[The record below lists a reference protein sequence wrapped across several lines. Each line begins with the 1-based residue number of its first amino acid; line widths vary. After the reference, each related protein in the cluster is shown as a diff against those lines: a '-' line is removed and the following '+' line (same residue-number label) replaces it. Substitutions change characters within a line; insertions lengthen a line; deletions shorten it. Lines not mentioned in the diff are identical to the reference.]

1 MKWYL
6 GIDVSKGYAD
16 FALFSEDLQPVEEV
30 FQLDDT
36 KQGHDQLVH
45 WFGKLFKRH
54 PELQID
60 CGVESTGG
68 YENNWYAL
76 LLKLGSR
83 MPIRAV
89 RLNPSVVKNASK
101 ALLNAN
107 KTDAESAREIAGY
120 LKRYADQV
128 TYTTE
133 ESAYVGYRSLYNH
146 LDKVRRQKTEMIN
159 ELKQLLYSN
168 FPELERFAKSGVPAW
183 VLDLLMRYPTSA
195 KLRRA
200 KAVHLAKIKGLTV
213 ERAQLL
219 IAKAKASVASHD
231 SPADEFVI
239 IELARD
245 IKQKQEKLDRLKAY
259 LADNCKGP
267 ETALLASIKGIGA
280 YSAAAIMIQIED
292 IRRFASP
299 KQLASYFGLH
309 PILRVSGDKQMVSRM
324 SKQGR
329 SAVRGVLYMCAN
341 SAILS
346 DPHLHRTYARQR
358 ALGKA
363 HNQAI
368 GVIMHKMLRIIWGVL
383 TNGKPYD
390 PEIDRKNQER
400 SPQAPAA
407 EEIREVEKKRRMQGY
422 DESAPVSRTAAKK
435 RRAHA
440 LSQAGDAGQVR
451 DLVHGP
457 G

>member
-45 WFGKLFKRH
+45 WLGKLYERH
-54 PELQID
+54 PGLQID

-83 MPIRAV
+83 MPVRAV

-183 VLDLLMRYPTSA
+183 VLELLMRYPTSA

-219 IAKAKASVASHD
+219 IDKAKASVGSHD

-267 ETALLASIKGIGA
+267 ETELLASIKGIGTF
-280 YSAAAIMIQIED
+280 SAAAIMIQIED
-292 IRRFASP
+292 IRRFESP

-309 PILRVSGDKQMVSRM
+309 PVLRISGDKQMVSRM

-329 SAVRGVLYMCAN
+329 SAVRGILYMCAN

-346 DPHLHRTYARQR
+346 DPHLHTTYARQR

-383 TNGKPYD
+383 MTNRPYA

-400 SPQAPAA
+400 SPQAPAT
-407 EEIREVEKKRRMQGY
+407 EEIREMVKKRRMQTY
-422 DESAPVSRTAAKK
+422 DENAPVSRTAAKK
-435 RRAHA
+435 RKAHA

-457 G
+457 R

>member
-1 MKWYL
+1 MRWYL

-16 FALFSEDLQPVEEV
+16 FALYSEDLDPVEDV

-36 KQGHDQLVH
+36 RQGHDQLVR
-45 WFGKLFKRH
+45 WLEKLVKRN
-54 PELQID
+54 PGLKID
-60 CGVESTGG
+60 CAVESTGG

-76 LLKLGSR
+76 LLRLGGR
-83 MPIRAV
+83 MPVRAV

-128 TYTTE
+128 SYATE
-133 ESAYVGYRSLYNH
+133 ESVYVGFRSLHNL
-146 LDKVRRQKTEMIN
+146 LDKVRCQKTEMIN
-159 ELKQLLYSN
+159 ALKQLLYSN
-168 FPELERFAKSGVPAW
+168 FPELERFAKSGVPTW
-183 VLDLLMRYPTSA
+183 VLELLIRYPTSA
-195 KLRRA
+195 KLCKV
-200 KAVHLAKIKGLTV
+200 KAEKLARIKGVTLKK
-213 ERAQLL
+213 AQAL
-219 IAKAKASVASHD
+219 IDKAKASVASHEN
-231 SPADEFVI
+231 PAETFAI
-239 IELARD
+239 IELAKS
-245 IKQKQEKLDRLKAY
+245 IKEKQEQVDRLKDY
-259 LADNCKGP
+259 LTENCKGP
-267 ETALLASIKGIGA
+267 ETELLESIKGIGA
-280 YSAAAIMIQIED
+280 YSAAAIMVQIED

-309 PILRVSGDKQMVSRM
+309 PVLRVSGDKQMVSKM

-329 SAVRGVLYMCAN
+329 SAIRGILYMCAN
-341 SAILS
+341 SAMLA
-346 DPHLHRTYARQR
+346 DPQMRATYKRQR
-358 ALGKA
+358 SMGKA

-368 GVIMHKMLRIIWGVL
+368 GVLMHKMLRIIWGVL
-383 TNGKPYD
+383 MSGKPYD

-400 SPQAPAA
+400 SPQAPAT
-407 EEIREVEKKRRMQGY
+407 EEIREVLRKRRMQIY
-422 DESAPVSRTAAKK
+422 DESAPVSRRADKK

-440 LSQAGDAGQVR
+440 LSQAGEAGQVR

>member
-16 FALFSEDLQPVEEV
+16 FALLSEDLQPAEDV

-36 KQGHDQLVH
+36 KQGHDQLVL

-54 PELQID
+54 PDLQID

-83 MPIRAV
+83 MPVRAA

-120 LKRYADQV
+120 LRRYADQV
-128 TYTTE
+128 SYATE
-133 ESAYVGYRSLYNH
+133 ESVYVGFRALYNL
-146 LDKVRRQKTEMIN
+146 LDRVRCQKTEMVN

-168 FPELERFAKSGVPAW
+168 FPELERFAKSGVPTW
-183 VLDLLMRYPTSA
+183 VLELLIRYQTSA
-195 KLRRA
+195 KLRKA
-200 KAVHLAKIKGLTV
+200 KAEQLAKIKGVTL
-213 ERAQLL
+213 EKAQTL
-219 IAKAKASVASHD
+219 IDKAKASVASHD
-231 SPADEFVI
+231 NPAEAFAI
-239 IELARD
+239 LELARA
-245 IKQKQEKLDRLKAY
+245 IKEKQEKLERLKAY
-259 LADNCKGP
+259 LAENCKGP
-267 ETALLASIKGIGA
+267 ETELLSSIKGIGD

-309 PILRVSGDKQMVSRM
+309 PVLRVSGDKQMVSRM

-329 SAVRGVLYMCAN
+329 SAVRAILYMCAN
-341 SAILS
+341 SARQA
-346 DPHLHRTYARQR
+346 DPHMRATYARQR
-358 ALGKA
+358 AMGKA

-368 GVIMHKMLRIIWGVL
+368 GVLMHKMLRIIWGVL
-383 TNGKPYD
+383 MSGKPYD

-400 SPQAPAA
+400 SPQAPAK
-407 EEIREVEKKRRMQGY
+407 EEIQEMVKKRRMQTY
-422 DESAPVSRTAAKK
+422 DESAPISRTAAKK
-435 RRAHA
+435 RKAHA